1 MFRLHLRPNH
11 FDLATMASS
20 SVPNLVQP
28 SLTVATRRRRYL
40 QVDPTIDLTI
50 LESED
55 TLGGTWAASGIYPE
69 LLTMQPYGHY
79 ETSDM
84 SYEPS
89 DDPPQPGNF
98 IPSRRFGTT
107 VLRCQRANDGAKWE
121 VHIKRKD
128 QEREEVLVC
137 DKLIVATGQTSLPH
151 TPNIPSDNFT
161 PLTIHS
167 RYLGAHYDYLQSE
180 DVHTVCVYG
189 GGNAEGDGGMGAFFT
204 PEFIGNNA
212 ADAAFTPMTTLFQPN
227 IFETASWGHRFFH
240 SGRNWFGSWLIW
252 RTLRKWNYEAHEQ
265 MMKLKPE
272 VYDHNFFWNVRIP
285 FVVPDQTIM
294 NLIRAGKQIIVHRA
308 GITKL
313 SGKEVHLSDGTSVET
328 DMLIHA
334 TGYNTHDPIFS
345 EKDSF
350 ELGLSVRIDH
360 LASLDNNAQYPTS
373 QSVKAD
379 EEVTREFPRL
389 RDPPVTP
396 RAPTY
401 TQYRLYRFM
410 VPFPLLKSNDR
421 SLAFVG
427 FLTGVAMTILTEV
440 SALWTVAWLSGQLE
454 VKRKEEEMEWEMD
467 LVNAYIK
474 RRYIGTGRQD
484 PVLNFEWFSFVK
496 ILLSDLNVPLLQ
508 KSTLKP
514 WLPADYRGLVERW
527 KVLRSCQ
534 EQSQ

>member
-1 MFRLHLRPNH
+1 M
-11 FDLATMASS
+11 S
-20 SVPNLVQP
+20 
-28 SLTVATRRRRYL
+28 RR
-40 QVDPTIDLTI
+40 
-50 LESED
+50 
-55 TLGGTWAASGIYPE
+55 TLG
-69 LLTMQPYGHY
+69 
-79 ETSDM
+79 
-84 SYEPS
+84 
-89 DDPPQPGNF
+89 
-98 IPSRRFGTT
+98 
-107 VLRCQRANDGAKWE
+107 
-121 VHIKRKD
+121 
-128 QEREEVLVC
+128 
-137 DKLIVATGQTSLPH
+137 
-151 TPNIPSDNFT
+151 
-161 PLTIHS
+161 
-167 RYLGAHYDYLQSE
+167 
-180 DVHTVCVYG
+180 
-189 GGNAEGDGGMGAFFT
+189 
-204 PEFIGNNA
+204 
-212 ADAAFTPMTTLFQPN
+212 
-227 IFETASWGHRFFH
+227 
-240 SGRNWFGSWLIW
+240 
-252 RTLRKWNYEAHEQ
+252 KWNYEAHEQ

-272 VYDHNFFWNVRIP
+272 VYDHSLFWNVRNP
-285 FVVPDQTIM
+285 FIVPDQTIM
-294 NLIRAGKQIIVHRA
+294 NLVREGKQIIVHRA

-334 TGYNTHDPIFS
+334 TGYNTHNPIFS

-350 ELGLSVRIDH
+350 ELGLPVRIDH
-360 LASLDNNAQYPTS
+360 LAALDNTAQYPTP
-373 QSVKAD
+373 QSMKAD
-379 EEVTREFPRL
+379 KEVAHEFPRL
-389 RDPPVTP
+389 RDPPVPP